1 MAPTTGK
8 YAIQRHPGTSKKL
21 CGATKWA
28 KNPAAG
34 TAHMHERLRN
44 GEPLPGFSGDV
55 DRPDPRTAAIMSA
68 LTQALPDEQD

>member
-1 MAPTTGK
+1 
-8 YAIQRHPGTSKKL
+8 
-21 CGATKWA
+21 
-28 KNPAAG
+28 
-34 TAHMHERLRN
+34 MHERLRN